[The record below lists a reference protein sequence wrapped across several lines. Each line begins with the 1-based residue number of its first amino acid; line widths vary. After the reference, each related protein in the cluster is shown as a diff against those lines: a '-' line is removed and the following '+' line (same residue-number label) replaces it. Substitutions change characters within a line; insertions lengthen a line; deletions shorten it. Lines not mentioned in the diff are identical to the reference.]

1 MAIHLEKVTERN
13 RFYRRVIMT
22 TDNIQLVV
30 MEINDD
36 IPLEIHRKSDQF
48 FRVEKGSMVVWIA
61 PHKKG
66 PYRRVHV
73 KEGDSFTVPKGNWH
87 RVIKTSEEPLKLY
100 TIYSPP
106 HHPKNR
112 KQRHKPE

>member
-1 MAIHLEKVTERN
+1 
-13 RFYRRVIMT
+13 MT

-30 MEINDD
+30 MNIITD

-48 FRVEKGSMVVWIA
+48 FRVEKGSMVVWMA
-61 PHKKG
+61 DHKKG
-66 PYRRVHV
+66 PYRRIRA
-73 KEGDSFTVPKGNWH
+73 KEGDSVTVPKNTYH
-87 RVIKTSEEPLKLY
+87 RIIRTSEEPLKLY

-112 KQRHKPE
+112 KQRKQ